1 MRMFQQV
8 GPLRT
13 YLRGIRAE
21 GKTIGFVPTMGA
33 LHEGHLTLIRRAR
46 ADCDLVLVS
55 IFVNPTQFGPNEDFA
70 AYPRNL
76 ARDQKLASNEGTDAL
91 FAPAVEEIYPPG
103 AQTVVDV
110 PELSSVL
117 EGAYRPGHFQGVAT
131 VVTKLF
137 HIVQPDRA
145 YFGQKDY
152 QQWLLIER
160 MARDLNM
167 FIDVVPI
174 PTVREPD
181 GLALSSRNAYLSP
194 EERQAATILY
204 RTLQRATE
212 LVQNGARD
220 PRRVQTEL
228 EALIAAEP
236 LATID
241 YVALVHP
248 DTLQP
253 VTMLAESV
261 TLAALAVRIG
271 KTRLIDNMLLAPQG
285 VPLPNNRLP
294 KS

>member
-1 MRMFQQV
+1 MFQQV